1 MLTGVGG
8 QCTRRGRPVQWRTRT
23 HTHAPTHT
31 QVGYCFLPK
40 AQSSPGRS
48 RRSAG
53 ARRKTGR
60 RGESSR
66 LEGNI
71 VFEGRFFCVFF
82 KTKLRGPSGA
92 AAPLACDS
100 AIQVEEQVAADGL
113 YPRTTWLGNREKS
126 CGHLGALT
134 GAFGWLVCL
143 LGGIH
148 PDRLADRGLILE
160 LF

>member
-1 MLTGVGG
+1 MDSVPDVDVQYNGG
-8 QCTRRGRPVQWRTRT
+8 QERTRT
-23 HTHAPTHT
+23 HLRTHRWVTVSCPKLKVHLADRDDPRAQEEKQEEEVKVLGWKETL
-31 QVGYCFLPK
+31 FLK
-40 AQSSPGRS
+40 
-48 RRSAG
+48 
-53 ARRKTGR
+53 
-60 RGESSR
+60 ED
-66 LEGNI
+66 
-71 VFEGRFFCVFF
+71 FVFF
-82 KTKLRGPSGA
+82 NKTKLRGPSGA

-148 PDRLADRGLILE
+148 PDRGLILE